1 MSVYKYKS
9 CLLGHKWGFVLTVCQ
24 LSVLQLVSLL
34 SRWCGLWNLS
44 PGWYEGPTEMTTSL
58 EHYAQMPNEHAEE
71 QSGAASDFLW
81 VAERAQK
88 GARRTRGKT
97 FLPVFAHTTLTYCP
111 SAKTGHQSVCVDL
124 PGTL

>member
-1 MSVYKYKS
+1 
-9 CLLGHKWGFVLTVCQ
+9 
-24 LSVLQLVSLL
+24 
-34 SRWCGLWNLS
+34 
-44 PGWYEGPTEMTTSL
+44 MTTSL
-58 EHYAQMPNEHAEE
+58 EQYAQMPSEHAEE

-88 GARRTRGKT
+88 GARITRGKT
-97 FLPVFAHTTLTYCP
+97 FLPVFARTTLTYCP